1 MSARRER
8 IRRQRQR
15 RGTGRVLALTFG
27 VLVAFGSI
35 GVLGAVGYVVSVAN
49 DAPDIST
56 IKPKDPGAN
65 SVVYASDGKTRLG
78 FISSDVLRTPVTSAA
93 IPQTLRDATVA
104 IEDSRFYKHRG
115 VDFEGIVRAA
125 VKNLENHHDVQGGS
139 TLTMQLI
146 RNLYTGD
153 RQRTFSRKIKEAKL
167 AEDLENLHPGLR
179 GKHWILTKYLNSV
192 PYGTV
197 GGQTAIGVAAAARI
211 FFAKPTHELTL
222 AESATLAGL
231 PQAPTDYN
239 PFLYPRRAKVRR
251 NEVLQKMA
259 QQHYITSAQAQQAMA
274 SPLGTKQTDYYRRH
288 REGFFFDYVKS
299 ELIKTYGVDAVRKGG
314 LRVYTTINL
323 KWQRIARAAI
333 AKNLSVPGD
342 PSAALV
348 SIDPSNGHILAMA
361 SSARYGTSK
370 FNLAAQ
376 SHRQAGSTF
385 KVMTLMAAIRRGV
398 DPKTTTYVS
407 KPLDFFDKE
416 TGTPIKVQ
424 TDDHRYVGRT
434 NLFEA
439 LVHSD
444 NTVYQ
449 QLDLDIGPKNVTKTA
464 HDMGITSHLD
474 SYPAEGLGG
483 MRIGVSPLEM
493 ANAYAT
499 IASGGYRNRA
509 VGITKVI
516 LSDGKADTKHW
527 APHRTKV
534 FTDGQTMEA
543 IQAMEANA
551 QRGTGTASQFGCSSV
566 AGKTGTTSSFTDAWF
581 DGMVPGLVTAVWVGY
596 PNATTSMTAVPGW
609 GEMFGGR
616 APAVIWHDFM
626 STVVKDCKSW
636 PTPKDPFVA
645 QPFFGRYSTGSSS
658 TGYGSDNSYS
668 GGTGYV
674 APQQT
679 TPAAP
684 TNTTGTTGGGGQKY
698 PPDQYASPAQ
708 PAPQTQS
715 PPSSGGGTAAPQGGG
730 NGNGTG

>member
-8 IRRQRQR
+8 IRRERQR

-27 VLVAFGSI
+27 VLAAFLSI
-35 GVLGAVGYVVSVAN
+35 GVLGAVGYVVSIAN

-93 IPQTLRDATVA
+93 IPQTMRDATVA

-222 AESATLAGL
+222 PEAATLAGL

-239 PFLYPRRAKVRR
+239 PFLYPKRALNRR

-259 QQHYITSAQAQQAMA
+259 QQHYITSDQAQQAMDA
-274 SPLGTKQTDYYRRH
+274 PLGVKKTDYYRRH

-299 ELIKTYGVDAVRKGG
+299 ELIKTYGADAVRKGG

-323 KWQRIARAAI
+323 KWQKIARAAI
-333 AKNLSVPGD
+333 AKNLANPGD

-361 SSARYGTSK
+361 SSQSYGTSK

-398 DPKTTTYVS
+398 DPKSTYYTS

-416 TGTPIKVQ
+416 TGTQIKVT
-424 TDDHRYVGRT
+424 TDDHSYVGRT
-434 NLFEA
+434 NLFDA
-439 LVHSD
+439 LVRSD

-449 QLDLDIGPKNVTKTA
+449 QLDLDVGPKNVTKTA
-464 HDMGITSHLD
+464 HDMGITSKLY
-474 SYPAEGLGG
+474 SYPSEGLGAV
-483 MRIGVSPLEM
+483 GVSPLEM

-516 LSDGKADTKHW
+516 LADGQTDTKHW

-543 IQAMEANA
+543 IEAMEANA
-551 QRGTGTASQFGCSSV
+551 SRGTGTRSQFGCPSV
-566 AGKTGTTSSFTDAWF
+566 AGKTGTTNSFTDAWF
-581 DGMVPGLVTAVWVGY
+581 DGMVPGLTTAVWVGY
-596 PNATTSMTAVPGW
+596 PKTTASMYNVPPW
-609 GEMFGGR
+609 GEMFGGQ
-616 APAVIWHDFM
+616 APTAIWHDFM
-626 STVVKDCKSW
+626 STVVKNCKSW
-636 PTPKDPFVA
+636 PTPKEPFVS
-645 QPFFGRYSTGSSS
+645 QPFFGRYSTGTAS
-658 TGYGSDNSYS
+658 TGYGTDNSYS

-674 APQQT
+674 PPATNT
-679 TPAAP
+679 TPS
-684 TNTTGTTGGGGQKY
+684 TGTGTGTTGAGGQKY
-698 PPDQYASPAQ
+698 PPDQYASPPQGAPTTQ
-708 PAPQTQS
+708 TPPANGGGTPAPQ
-715 PPSSGGGTAAPQGGG
+715 G
-730 NGNGTG
+730 NGNGNG